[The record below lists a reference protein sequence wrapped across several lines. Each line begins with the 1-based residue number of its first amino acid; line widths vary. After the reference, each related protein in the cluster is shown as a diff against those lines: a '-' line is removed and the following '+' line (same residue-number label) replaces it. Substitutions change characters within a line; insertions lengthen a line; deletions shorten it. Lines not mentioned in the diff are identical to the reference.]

1 MRARRLPPVPAVE
14 VFADFPPAAGITAA
28 VALFIRADRAMVKMA
43 SATNVKIWLPQA
55 KIMFSVLDTVQT

>member
-28 VALFIRADRAMVKMA
+28 VALFIRADRTMAKMV
-43 SATNVKIWLPQA
+43 SATNA
-55 KIMFSVLDTVQT
+55 KI